1 MPRVELRQ
9 YTSFGNSFALVDETE
24 NPQLDEHHMRAL
36 ARVTTSPANASGAD
50 NLLVLQR
57 CTGEVLERIN
67 THRGYWGPQAEVV
80 AEYVFRMFE
89 PDGEEAFSCGN
100 GLVCIAHHLDTHHGV
115 ERALIATEIPSR
127 VPRARPIGRALTG
140 EGYRANL
147 GEPCLLPGA
156 LSRLEARASDVG
168 AIGELRDFVVG
179 CELGDARG
187 HGRAASLPMTGFLT
201 HTGEPHLV
209 FFRSEQRSSSSA
221 LEEIWRLVLGE
232 HADEAPSSR
241 GERFRLGTRALHR
254 IGLAFNGTEQ
264 SWFPRGIN
272 VDFASVTGDGVIEYR
287 CFERGIQRETMACGT
302 GAVAV
307 AAAARHLGLL
317 DEPTVR
323 LRPLRARVDAR
334 YRDAELRVT
343 RERSGE
349 WWLESDATP
358 LSTKT
363 AEVA

>member
-9 YTSFGNSFALVDETE
+9 YTSFGNSFVLVDETE
-24 NPQLDEHHMRAL
+24 NPKLDERHMREL
-36 ARVTTSPANASGAD
+36 AHATISPASPFGAD
-50 NLLVLQR
+50 NLLILQR
-57 CTGEVLERIN
+57 CTDEVLERIN
-67 THRGYWGPQAEVV
+67 THRGYWGLSAEVV

-100 GLVCIAHHLDTHHGV
+100 GLVCVAHHLHTHHGIAGAV
-115 ERALIATEIPSR
+115 IATEIPSN
-127 VPRARPIGRALTG
+127 VPRARSIGRSLDG

-147 GEPCLLPGA
+147 GEPCRLPDA
-156 LSRLEARASDVG
+156 LSRLESMTPSAD

-179 CELGDARG
+179 CDFADSRG
-187 HGRAASLPMTGFLT
+187 RERTVTLPVTGFLT

-209 FFRSEQRSSSSA
+209 FFRSEQRTKSAA
-221 LEEIWRLVLGE
+221 LEEIWRLVLG
-232 HADEAPSSR
+232 APGDASTGASR
-241 GERFRLGTRALHR
+241 WQKGTRALHR
-254 IGLAFNGTEQ
+254 IGLAFNGAEQ

-272 VDFASVTGDGVIEYR
+272 VDFASVTDDGAIEYR
-287 CFERGIQRETMACGT
+287 CFERGIRRETMACGT

-317 DEPTVR
+317 NEPSVR
-323 LRPLRARVDAR
+323 LRPLRARANAG

-343 RERSGE
+343 REPTGE

-358 LSTKT
+358 LSTRT